1 MPEFMKKLIDLPARN
16 SKLNNLIESVI
27 NKLKSNPNS
36 IDLLTQLAE
45 AYNLIDQYKKAIAI
59 CKKVL
64 DLNQNNRSALNN
76 LFYAYDRLQDF
87 DQAIYILKS
96 YLEVFPINKNKK
108 YQYLSYSKI
117 FKNVFKNNQVE
128 PFIEI
133 HLPSNYP
140 SNVIDINF
148 STSFHFS
155 KIGWSQRSIDVLKIL
170 LEKQPQDIDFWNAL
184 GHSYLSLENYDE
196 AKSALEKALDI
207 DGKNE
212 MSHIFLGRYYL
223 KIKKY
228 EKAENEFRFAIQQE
242 FLYQLPISLNFP
254 LISEDTR
261 RILNEYSPRLGLRIS
276 AWSDLGEIYIKIGE
290 YEKALEACNKTIILY
305 EQTFPL
311 SKRTNL
317 APVYKNIGVAF
328 FALENNKKAIKAF
341 KKALKYDPKN
351 IEVLECLGEIYFE
364 AKKFN
369 HAIENFQHVVGIKP
383 EDPLAW
389 HMLSK
394 SYYKNGKISHALEM
408 NTRCLSIDPNF
419 KPALELLKKL

>member
-1 MPEFMKKLIDLPARN
+1 MKKLIDLPARN
-16 SKLNNLIESVI
+16 TNLNNLIESVI

-64 DLNQNNRSALNN
+64 DLDQNNRSALNN

-117 FKNVFKNNQVE
+117 FKNFFKNSQVE

-140 SNVIDINF
+140 SKVIDINF
-148 STSFHFS
+148 STTFHFS
-155 KIGWSQRSIDVLKIL
+155 KIGWSLRSIDVLKIL

-184 GHSYLSLENYDE
+184 GYSYLSLEKYNE
-196 AKSALEKALDI
+196 AKKALEEALDI

-212 MSHIFLGRYYL
+212 ISHIFLGRYYL
-223 KIKKY
+223 KTKKY
-228 EKAENEFRFAIQQE
+228 EKAENEFNFTIQQE
-242 FLYQLPISLNFP
+242 FIHQLPISLN
-254 LISEDTR
+254 LSIISKDTKQ
-261 RILNEYSPRLGLRIS
+261 ILNENFPRLGLHIS
-276 AWSDLGEIYIKIGE
+276 AWSDLGEIYNKRGE
-290 YEKALEACNKTIILY
+290 YEKALDACNKTIALY
-305 EQTFPL
+305 TRSFPL
-311 SKRTNL
+311 LRRTNL
-317 APVYKNIGVAF
+317 APVYKNLGVAF
-328 FALENNKKAIKAF
+328 YALDDNKKALRAF

-351 IEVLECLGEIYFE
+351 IGVLECLGEIYFE
-364 AKKFN
+364 MKKFN
-369 HAIENFQHVVGIKP
+369 YAIEIFQHVVAIKP

-394 SYYKNGKISHALEM
+394 SYYKNDKISHALEM